1 MSFRKGQKRSMPNF
15 IHSKDQ
21 IKREEKCCNLV
32 NNTSITLFTKDD
44 QKSKLQIFKFYDFT
58 KGGTDI
64 VDQMN
69 DYFKSRAKSLRW
81 VMIVLYYMLD
91 TTRVNAKSIWCIKE
105 GIDFNRINSYDFGW
119 DLAKCLATPHLTR
132 RNLNGL
138 GALVQLKMNL
148 FLSKVLEQPEP
159 KPEIEAK
166 YDYVGKRKK
175 CKLHY
180 MNCRTIKERDNYPQS
195 TEQCQVCGQS
205 ICCAH
210 SLRICKKCLEK

>member
-1 MSFRKGQKRSMPNF
+1 MP
-15 IHSKDQ
+15 ILSTTRPLH
-21 IKREEKCCNLV
+21 CC
-32 NNTSITLFTKDD
+32 TKDD
-44 QKSKLQIFKFYDFT
+44 LKSKPQIFKFYDFT

-69 DYFKSRAKSLRW
+69 DYFTTRAKSLRW

-105 GIDFNRINSYDFGW
+105 GIDFNRIKSYDFGW
-119 DLAKCLATPHLTR
+119 DLAKCLAMPHVTR

-138 GALVQLKMNL
+138 SAMVQLKMNL
-148 FLSKVLEQPEP
+148 FLGKTLEQPEP

-166 YDYVGKRKK
+166 FDCVGKRKK

-180 MNCRTIKERDNYPQS
+180 MNCRTMKEITVLNLLSNAKY
-195 TEQCQVCGQS
+195 VVK
-205 ICCAH
+205 AYAVH

>member
-1 MSFRKGQKRSMPNF
+1 MLFQKGQIRYMPNLT
-15 IHSKDQ
+15 HSKDQ
-21 IKREEKCCNLV
+21 IKREKNVVIVSTRHPLHCC
-32 NNTSITLFTKDD
+32 TKDD
-44 QKSKLQIFKFYDFT
+44 QKSKPQISKFYDFT

-69 DYFKSRAKSLRW
+69 DYFITRVKSLRW

-105 GIDFNRINSYDFGW
+105 GIDFNRIKSYDFGW
-119 DLAKCLATPHLTR
+119 DLAKCLAMPHVTR

-138 GALVQLKMNL
+138 KAMVQLKMNL
-148 FLSKVLEQPEP
+148 FLGKVLEQSEP

-166 YDYVGKRKK
+166 FDCAGKWKK

-180 MNCRTIKERDNYPQS
+180 MNCRTIKERDNSPQF
-195 TEQCQVCGQS
+195 TE
-205 ICCAH
+205 
-210 SLRICKKCLEK
+210 